1 MKRVIFAV
9 AILLA
14 SASFSTTALSE
25 ETTPGLSNDFGQY
38 KEYDSKAFKDECLI
52 VAKNCIP
59 GEETAVQRVD
69 RLQREIDKGAAVY
82 TPEELRSLRDQL
94 NWIYSES
101 GEFSGGS

>member
-14 SASFSTTALSE
+14 SASFSTTALSDE
-25 ETTPGLSNDFGQY
+25 NRPGMSDDFGQY
-38 KEYDSKAFKDECLI
+38 KEYGSKAFKDECLI
-52 VAKNCIP
+52 VAKNCVP
-59 GEETAVQRVD
+59 GEETAMQRVE

-82 TPEELRSLRDQL
+82 TPEELKNLQDQL